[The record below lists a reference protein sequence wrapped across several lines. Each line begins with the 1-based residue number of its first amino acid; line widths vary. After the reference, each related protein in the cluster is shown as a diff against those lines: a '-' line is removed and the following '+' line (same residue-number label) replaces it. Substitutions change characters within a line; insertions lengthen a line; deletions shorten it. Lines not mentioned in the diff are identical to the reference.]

1 MGEHSHGGRPHR
13 HAPAPGTTLSW
24 RSLFA
29 LGLTGGLVPSTSALF
44 ILVGAIVAGRTLLG
58 LVLVVAFGF
67 GMASVMTA
75 VGLAMVFARTR
86 LDRVPRSTSLGR
98 FASFV
103 PLVASVAVVG
113 IGLVLTWTAIAGRP
127 AL

>member
-1 MGEHSHGGRPHR
+1 
-13 HAPAPGTTLSW
+13 
-24 RSLFA
+24 
-29 LGLTGGLVPSTSALF
+29 
-44 ILVGAIVAGRTLLG
+44 
-58 LVLVVAFGF
+58 
-67 GMASVMTA
+67 MTA